1 MIDPKN
7 GRCFIDIIEQ
17 LLRQISNVASIIDK
31 KPYIINGIAQF
42 LTNNESTCGYKQHM
56 LESEDDGRYVDTYL
70 NSYRDNG
77 IEFQTPS
84 GRSTT
89 DYTSGKLHRGH
100 DEH

>member
-1 MIDPKN
+1 MTRK
-7 GRCFIDIIEQ
+7 
-17 LLRQISNVASIIDK
+17 A
-31 KPYIINGIAQF
+31 YIINEIAQCVI
-42 LTNNESTCGYKQHM
+42 NDESTFGYKQHM

-89 DYTSGKLHRGH
+89 DYTSEKFH
-100 DEH
+100 